1 MKKIFALIFGLL
13 VICSTLASVSAVEV
27 ENSKDIAGHKVDI
40 EVVKN
45 TPTDQIVKV
54 NIKNINDFKK
64 LYITKII
71 KKRLIKKHIM
81 VNGETYCINI
91 KAKKLSED
99 KYCITETIYDKNEK
113 IANLNFTVK
122 ISEKNYIIKTYNVNI
137 INNKK
142 VAIINSVFYPNPNL
156 DLYINVGSFGNI
168 YGDSTEY
175 SWSNI

>member
-27 ENSKDIAGHKVDI
+27 ENSKDIAGQKVDI

-99 KYCITETIYDKNEK
+99 KYCITETIYDKNEE

-122 ISEKNYIIKTYNVNI
+122 IETVKIRKI
-137 INNKK
+137 
-142 VAIINSVFYPNPNL
+142 
-156 DLYINVGSFGNI
+156 
-168 YGDSTEY
+168 
-175 SWSNI
+175 